1 MLKFLF
7 SLWVV
12 SMVSL
17 FNTEAF
23 SQVSMGGTPPGFSP
37 EIARQ
42 AVEYRTFK
50 APDYDALHREDDS
63 ASSLGI
69 PERMGVAVTS
79 DLSPDNS
86 GTWTYLNSNTKL
98 WRLNLKVDQAVGL
111 GLYFS
116 KFHLAP
122 GDLLYVYSA
131 DKTHVIGAF
140 TSLNNKRSKLFAT
153 EVVKGESIIVELVE
167 NEANIEKSQI
177 VISDILVVY
186 TPMTFSFF
194 LNPAEADTCEVNINC
209 AEGDNWQNQANG
221 VVRIMIRNG
230 NAAYWCT
237 GSLLNNTALNFA
249 SLMLTADH
257 CACSNG
263 RYAIPSDLQQWI
275 IYFKH
280 VSKTCTDNTPY
291 GTRSMSGAEKLASSS
306 PNGNNG
312 SDFYLI
318 RLLEAIPNDYQPF
331 FLGWNAQ
338 NESSNSGVSIHHPD
352 GDVKKIST
360 YTSPLLYS
368 QWGDVPETHFK
379 VTWSRTENGYGVTE
393 GGSSGSPLFN
403 NSGLVIG
410 QLTGGQSDC
419 THQSSPDYY
428 GRFYFSWDMNGEDDS
443 VQLKPWLDPINSGLK
458 MLSGSYNTKTAI
470 AQFTSDQTV
479 IPVGSSVE
487 FYDLSIN
494 SPDSWEWEF
503 EGGYPATA
511 HISNPGLISY
521 NKLGTYSVRLVVG
534 NEYGKDTTT
543 LEDYIRVVP
552 VVYPNPTRNI
562 VHMLFGQGNSQHDVT
577 ITDSMGR
584 VITNVQI
591 PENITTYDWSFRN
604 RPSGLYIVQI
614 KSGNNV
620 EHYKIIFTP

>member
-1 MLKFLF
+1 MVVCIVFLF
-7 SLWVV
+7 G
-12 SMVSL
+12 
-17 FNTEAF
+17 TETY
-23 SQVSMGGTPPGFSP
+23 SQVSVGGTPPGLSP
-37 EIARQ
+37 DISRQ
-42 AVEYRTFK
+42 AVECRALK
-50 APDYDALHREDDS
+50 APDYEALRHEDDS
-63 ASSLGI
+63 VSSIGV
-69 PERMGVAVTS
+69 PERMGVTIAS
-79 DLSPDNS
+79 DISPENC
-86 GTWTYLNSNTKL
+86 GTWTYLDSMRKL
-98 WRLNLKVDQAVGL
+98 WRINIKVDHAIGL

-122 GDLLYVYSA
+122 GDSLYVYSA
-131 DKTHVIGAF
+131 DKKHVIGAF
-140 TSLNNKRSKLFAT
+140 TSLNNKKSNLFAT

-167 NEANIEKSQI
+167 NGSNIEKSLM

-186 TPMTFSFF
+186 TPMTFGPF

-209 AEGDNWQNQANG
+209 TEGNNWQKQANG
-221 VVRIMIRNG
+221 VVRIMVRNG
-230 NAAYWCT
+230 SSAYWCT
-237 GSLLNNTALNFA
+237 GSLMNNTALDFA

-263 RYAIPSDLQQWI
+263 RYAIPTDLQQWI
-275 IYFKH
+275 FYFKH
-280 VSKTCTDNTPY
+280 VSKTCFDNSPY
-291 GTRSMSGAEKLASSS
+291 GTRSMSGAEKLASST

-312 SDFYLI
+312 SDFYLVH
-318 RLLEAIPNDYQPF
+318 LLEAIPNDYQPY

-338 NESSNSGVSIHHPD
+338 NELSNSGVCIHHPD

-360 YTSPLLYS
+360 YTTPLLFT
-368 QWGDVPETHFK
+368 QWGEVPETHFK
-379 VTWSRTENGYGVTE
+379 VLWSPTENGYGVTE

-403 NSGLVIG
+403 NAGLVIG

-428 GRFYFSWDMNGEDDS
+428 GRFYYSWDMNGADDS

-503 EGGYPATA
+503 EGGYPATSNL
-511 HISNPGLISY
+511 SNPGIISY
-521 NKLGTYSVRLVVG
+521 NKLGTFTVRLVVG

-543 LEDYIRVVP
+543 LVDYIKVVP
-552 VVYPNPTRNI
+552 AVYPNPTHNI
-562 VHMLFGQGNSQHDVT
+562 VHLIFGQENSQHDVT

-584 VITNVQI
+584 EIDNFQI
-591 PENITTYDWSFRN
+591 PESITNYDWSFMN
-604 RPSGLYIVQI
+604 RPSGLYIVKI
-614 KSGNNV
+614 KSGGNV